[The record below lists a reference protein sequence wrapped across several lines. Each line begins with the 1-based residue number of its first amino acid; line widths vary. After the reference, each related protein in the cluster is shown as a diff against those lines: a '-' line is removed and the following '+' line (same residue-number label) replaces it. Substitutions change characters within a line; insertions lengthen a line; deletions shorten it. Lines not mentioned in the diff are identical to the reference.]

1 MNIEEGPSLRR
12 QLMSA
17 GGWGV
22 IFLCGIATDTSVC
35 APVTNLPA
43 MCVQAILGKLQGTL
57 TLAQT

>member
-1 MNIEEGPSLRR
+1 
-12 QLMSA
+12 MSA

-22 IFLCGIATDTSVC
+22 IFFCGVATDVSVC